1 MRDMDKNEYENSF
14 LDELDELRY
23 SILDEIWRPSFPLEG
38 ERLSKDGTAILL
50 KSNDMYECYNYW
62 LKFLLLRPLSF
73 EYEKLNIKHLGPK
86 SLALLTTYVSLKLQE
101 EIKKQIND
109 GLLEKLVLGFVND
122 EDVKKILA
130 KDASLKENP

>member
-1 MRDMDKNEYENSF
+1 MSMIDYKEEF
-14 LDELDELRY
+14 IDELDKLRY
-23 SILDEIWRPSFPLEG
+23 SILDEIDRPVFPLEE
-38 ERLSKDGTAILL
+38 ERLSKDGKAILL

-62 LKFLLLRPLSF
+62 LKFLLLGPLSF

-122 EDVKKILA
+122 KDVKKILEKA
-130 KDASLKENP
+130 